1 MSNKNLELCE
11 CLRCKRNRIG
21 KYVHPTTK
29 WRHSKKR
36 KYSIELIDDDI
47 IDESYDEYNSY
58 NEESYGEESSNKKSY
73 NENEEYYN
81 EEESESHN
89 EEKSESYNE
98 EESEF
103 HNKEESFY
111 NSNEEKSESY
121 NEEESEFH
129 NEEESFYNSN
139 EEKSESYNEEE
150 SEFHNEEE
158 SFYNRKEADDW
169 KETDDE
175 EELIVSESENNSL
188 NLEGSLKDR
197 TLLENINLTTVEH
210 NITNE
215 VAKGLRLLE
224 IKVQHNISN
233 TAFKE
238 IVTATVGI
246 SSKSTHSLIKMLK
259 DIIPIKPIWV
269 DRCINSCCAFTGDY
283 ENLNECIYC
292 KAKRYQVKGQSRA
305 QVAYFSIQDQLVIQ
319 YQDSARAKQLRYRS
333 EYISRNI
340 DGTIGDVFDGAQ
352 YKNLLQK
359 GYFQDDRDIVLLGS
373 VDGYQLFKQKCDDCW
388 IILFI
393 NANLP
398 PEQRVK
404 KENLLI
410 TSIIPGPKAPKDFN
424 SFLKPVVDELCLLEG
439 GIDCYDGFTNEKFSL
454 KATVLSWSG
463 NTPDANNTNETYNPS
478 NLPRRMHSDYV
489 TRIGQIV
496 TIEPSRTRELL
507 ASNLGVVGRSVL
519 LDIRSTQ
526 FPACFPVDIVHLF
539 YENVAPYMLRHWMG
553 SFFKDSTLNNQPYTL
568 SNKQWSEIGA
578 NMDAIKKSIP
588 TEFGQP
594 PQNIFRHYSGYKA
607 EEWAS
612 WITLYSLPL
621 LKDQLPSVYLKDNK
635 AAEMKLSDFE
645 TRGIKF
651 GRLITSDGQVIGSEW
666 IRRNK
671 DWARINYTVLTRME
685 VDRWAHIRN
694 ATPDRIYNKN
704 ILCSSELFSCIQI

>member
-1 MSNKNLELCE
+1 MNITLIMKNLTE
-11 CLRCKRNRIG
+11 
-21 KYVHPTTK
+21 
-29 WRHSKKR
+29 KK
-36 KYSIELIDDDI
+36 
-47 IDESYDEYNSY
+47 
-58 NEESYGEESSNKKSY
+58 
-73 NENEEYYN
+73 
-81 EEESESHN
+81 
-89 EEKSESYNE
+89 
-98 EESEF
+98 
-103 HNKEESFY
+103 
-111 NSNEEKSESY
+111 
-121 NEEESEFH
+121 
-129 NEEESFYNSN
+129 
-139 EEKSESYNEEE
+139 
-150 SEFHNEEE
+150 
-158 SFYNRKEADDW
+158 
-169 KETDDE
+169 TDDE

-197 TLLENINLTTVEH
+197 TLLENINLTTEH

-224 IKVQHNISN
+224 IKVRHNISN

-238 IVTATVGI
+238 IVTATV
-246 SSKSTHSLIKMLK
+246 
-259 DIIPIKPIWV
+259 
-269 DRCINSCCAFTGDY
+269 
-283 ENLNECIYC
+283 
-292 KAKRYQVKGQSRA
+292 AKRYQVEGQSRA
-305 QVAYFSIQDQLVIQ
+305 QVAYFSIQDRLVIQ
-319 YQDSARAKQLRYRS
+319 YQDSARTKQLRYHS

-439 GIDCYDGFTNEKFSL
+439 IYNNHIYYPT
-454 KATVLSWSG
+454 
-463 NTPDANNTNETYNPS
+463 TPPSDANNTNETYDPS

-496 TIEPSRTRELL
+496 TIELLRTRELL

-526 FPACFPVDIVHLF
+526 FPACFPVDIMHLF

-568 SNKQWSEIGA
+568 NNKQWSEIGA

-588 TEFGQP
+588 TEFGRP
-594 PQNIFRHYSGYKA
+594 PRNIFRHYSGYKA

-621 LKDQLPSVYLKDNK
+621 LKDQLPSVYLKGWSLLLQFHNHY
-635 AAEMKLSDFE
+635 ERYYYQPVWKL
-645 TRGIKF
+645 I
-651 GRLITSDGQVIGSEW
+651 DG
-666 IRRNK
+666 
-671 DWARINYTVLTRME
+671 
-685 VDRWAHIRN
+685 AHIRN
-694 ATPDRIYNKN
+694 ATPEFITKTFYAQVNYFLVYKYKDQEKMLANVKWTSNVNEDALGTTFFVGDDSSTQFIDVTAIDRCVGFMK
-704 ILCSSELFSCIQI
+704 

>member
-11 CLRCKRNRIG
+11 CLRCKRNGIG

-36 KYSIELIDDDI
+36 KYNIELIDDDI

-81 EEESESHN
+81 EEESESH
-89 EEKSESYNE
+89 
-98 EESEF
+98 
-103 HNKEESFY
+103 
-111 NSNEEKSESY
+111 NEEKSESY

-224 IKVQHNISN
+224 IKVRHNISN

-238 IVTATVGI
+238 IVTATV
-246 SSKSTHSLIKMLK
+246 HQLML
-259 DIIPIKPIWV
+259 
-269 DRCINSCCAFTGDY
+269 
-283 ENLNECIYC
+283 
-292 KAKRYQVKGQSRA
+292 
-305 QVAYFSIQDQLVIQ
+305 
-319 YQDSARAKQLRYRS
+319 
-333 EYISRNI
+333 NI

-463 NTPDANNTNETYNPS
+463 DTPGIYNNHIYYPTTPPSDANNTNETYDPS
-478 NLPRRMHSDYV
+478 NLPRRMHSDYI

-526 FPACFPVDIVHLF
+526 FPACFPVDIMHLF

-588 TEFGQP
+588 TEFGRP
-594 PQNIFRHYSGYKA
+594 PRNIFRHYSGYKA

-621 LKDQLPSVYLKDNK
+621 LKDQLPSVYLKGWSFFVKAVRLCQKRKLSLHDQNEIRSLLLQFHNHYERYYYQYLTSRLNNK

-685 VDRWAHIRN
+685 
-694 ATPDRIYNKN
+694 
-704 ILCSSELFSCIQI
+704 

>member
-1 MSNKNLELCE
+1 M
-11 CLRCKRNRIG
+11 RMPQI
-21 KYVHPTTK
+21 
-29 WRHSKKR
+29 
-36 KYSIELIDDDI
+36 
-47 IDESYDEYNSY
+47 YDEYNSY
-58 NEESYGEESSNKKSY
+58 NEESYREESSNKKSY
-73 NENEEYYN
+73 NKNEEYYN
-81 EEESESHN
+81 EEESESH
-89 EEKSESYNE
+89 
-98 EESEF
+98 
-103 HNKEESFY
+103 
-111 NSNEEKSESY
+111 
-121 NEEESEFH
+121 
-129 NEEESFYNSN
+129 N

-210 NITNE
+210 NITNK
-215 VAKGLRLLE
+215 VAKRLRLLE
-224 IKVQHNISN
+224 IKVRYNISN

-238 IVTATVGI
+238 IVTATVGT

-269 DRCINSCCAFTGDY
+269 DRCINSCCAFTGNY

-292 KAKRYQVKGQSRA
+292 KAKRYQVEGQLRT
-305 QVAYFSIQDQLVIQ
+305 QVAYFSIQDRLVIQ
-319 YQDSARAKQLRYRS
+319 YQDSARAKQLRYHS

-340 DGTIGDVFDGAQ
+340 NGTIGDVFDGVQ

-410 TSIIPGPKAPKDFN
+410 TSIILGPKAPKDFN
-424 SFLKPVVDELCLLEG
+424 SFLKPVVDELCFLEG

-454 KATVLSWSG
+454 KATVLLWSG
-463 NTPDANNTNETYNPS
+463 DTPGIYNNHIYYPTTPPSDANNINETYDLS
-478 NLPRRMHSDYV
+478 NLPRRMHSDYI

-507 ASNLGVVGRSVL
+507 ASNLGVVGCSVL
-519 LDIRSTQ
+519 LDI
-526 FPACFPVDIVHLF
+526 
-539 YENVAPYMLRHWMG
+539 RHWMG

-578 NMDAIKKSIP
+578 NMDAIKKSIL
-588 TEFGQP
+588 TEFGRP
-594 PQNIFRHYSGYKA
+594 PRNIFHHYSEYKA

-621 LKDQLPSVYLKDNK
+621 LKDQLPSVYLKGVCYCN
-635 AAEMKLSDFE
+635 F
-645 TRGIKF
+645 
-651 GRLITSDGQVIGSEW
+651 ITI
-666 IRRNK
+666 
-671 DWARINYTVLTRME
+671 M
-685 VDRWAHIRN
+685 N
-694 ATPDRIYNKN
+694 AIIIST
-704 ILCSSELFSCIQI
+704 

>member
-11 CLRCKRNRIG
+11 CLRCKRNGID

-36 KYSIELIDDDI
+36 KYNIELIDDDI

-58 NEESYGEESSNKKSY
+58 NEESYREDNEEKSKSY
-73 NENEEYYN
+73 NE
-81 EEESESHN
+81 
-89 EEKSESYNE
+89 EK
-98 EESEF
+98 
-103 HNKEESFY
+103 
-111 NSNEEKSESY
+111 
-121 NEEESEFH
+121 SEFH
-129 NEEESFYNSN
+129 NEEESFNN
-139 EEKSESYNEEE
+139 K
-150 SEFHNEEE
+150 
-158 SFYNRKEADDW
+158 
-169 KETDDE
+169 TDDE

-224 IKVQHNISN
+224 IKVRHNI
-233 TAFKE
+233 K
-238 IVTATVGI
+238 
-246 SSKSTHSLIKMLK
+246 
-259 DIIPIKPIWV
+259 
-269 DRCINSCCAFTGDY
+269 
-283 ENLNECIYC
+283 
-292 KAKRYQVKGQSRA
+292 
-305 QVAYFSIQDQLVIQ
+305 
-319 YQDSARAKQLRYRS
+319 
-333 EYISRNI
+333 YISRNI

-439 GIDCYDGFTNEKFSL
+439 IYNNHIYYPT
-454 KATVLSWSG
+454 
-463 NTPDANNTNETYNPS
+463 TPPSDANNTNETYDPS

-496 TIEPSRTRELL
+496 TIELLRTRELL

-526 FPACFPVDIVHLF
+526 FPACFPVDIMHLF

-568 SNKQWSEIGA
+568 NNKQWSEIGA

-588 TEFGQP
+588 TEFGRP
-594 PQNIFRHYSGYKA
+594 PRNIFRHYSGYKA

-621 LKDQLPSVYLKDNK
+621 LKDQLPSVYLKGVCYCN
-635 AAEMKLSDFE
+635 F
-645 TRGIKF
+645 
-651 GRLITSDGQVIGSEW
+651 ITIMNAIIINGQIIGSEW

-671 DWARINYTVLTRME
+671 DWARINYTVLTRDDSSTQFIDVTAIDRCVGFMKLGCKTYIIDKEYME
-685 VDRWAHIRN
+685 
-694 ATPDRIYNKN
+694 
-704 ILCSSELFSCIQI
+704 E

>member
-11 CLRCKRNRIG
+11 CLKCKRNGIG

-29 WRHSKKR
+29 WKHSKKR
-36 KYSIELIDDDI
+36 KYNIELIDDDI

-58 NEESYGEESSNKKSY
+58 NEESYRE
-73 NENEEYYN
+73 
-81 EEESESHN
+81 
-89 EEKSESYNE
+89 
-98 EESEF
+98 
-103 HNKEESFY
+103 
-111 NSNEEKSESY
+111 
-121 NEEESEFH
+121 
-129 NEEESFYNSN
+129 
-139 EEKSESYNEEE
+139 
-150 SEFHNEEE
+150 
-158 SFYNRKEADDW
+158 D
-169 KETDDE
+169 
-175 EELIVSESENNSL
+175 
-188 NLEGSLKDR
+188 
-197 TLLENINLTTVEH
+197 
-210 NITNE
+210 
-215 VAKGLRLLE
+215 
-224 IKVQHNISN
+224 N

-246 SSKSTHSLIKMLK
+246 SSKSIHSLIKMLK

-292 KAKRYQVKGQSRA
+292 KAKRYQVEGQLKA

-319 YQDSARAKQLRYRS
+319 YHDLARAKQLRYHS

-359 GYFQDDRDIVLLGS
+359 GYFQDDHDIVLLCS
-373 VDGYQLFKQKCDDCW
+373 VDGYQLFKQKYNDYW

-393 NANLP
+393 NTNLP

-410 TSIIPGPKAPKDFN
+410 ISIILDPKVPKDFN
-424 SFLKPVVDELCLLEG
+424 SFIKPVVDELCLLEG
-439 GIDCYDGFTNEKFSL
+439 IYNNHIYYPTTLPSN
-454 KATVLSWSG
+454 
-463 NTPDANNTNETYNPS
+463 ANNTNETYDPS

-496 TIEPSRTRELL
+496 TIELSKTRELL
-507 ASNLGVVGRSVL
+507 VSNLGVIRRSVL

-526 FPACFPVDIVHLF
+526 FPACFLVDIMHLF
-539 YENVAPYMLRHWMG
+539 YENVTPYMLRHWMG

-578 NMDAIKKSIP
+578 NMDAIK
-588 TEFGQP
+588 
-594 PQNIFRHYSGYKA
+594 NRYKA

-621 LKDQLPSVYLKDNK
+621 LKDQLPSVYLKVYSNENYDKEFQWPSKTYDLKKSEIKEIKSHLSVIDNK
-635 AAEMKLSDFE
+635 AAEMKLSDFK

-651 GRLITSDGQVIGSEW
+651 GHLITSDGQVIGSEW

-671 DWARINYTVLTRME
+671 NWVRINYTILDQEKMLANVKWTSNVNEDALGTTFFVGNDGSTQFIDVTAIDRCVRFIKLGHKTYIIDKEYME
-685 VDRWAHIRN
+685 
-694 ATPDRIYNKN
+694 
-704 ILCSSELFSCIQI
+704 E